1 MGKRLLFFVWLE
13 TIWFLARVVEKGAF
27 AREEVSEFITF
38 TLTMYLFECIN
49 RYIFILTQYIFF
61 RPYYR
66 HDFHG

>member
-13 TIWFLARVVEKGAF
+13 TIWLLARVVEKGAF

-38 TLTMYLFECIN
+38 SLTVSLFKCI
-49 RYIFILTQYIFF
+49 RYIYLDSIYIF